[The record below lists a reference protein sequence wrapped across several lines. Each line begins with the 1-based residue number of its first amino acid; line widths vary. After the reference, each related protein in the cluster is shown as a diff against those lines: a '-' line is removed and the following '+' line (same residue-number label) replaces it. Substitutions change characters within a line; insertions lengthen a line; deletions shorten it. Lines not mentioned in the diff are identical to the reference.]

1 MGFSIHTGVGDWVLT
16 GRGSSVFAL
25 KGAIESTSMIKVEV
39 MDSDNEM
46 ELMFLGVGINSA
58 Q

>member
-1 MGFSIHTGVGDWVLT
+1 MTPGSGVGDRVLT
-16 GRGSSVFAL
+16 GRRSRVFAL
-25 KGAIESTSMIKVEV
+25 KGAIESTSKIKVEV
-39 MDSDNEM
+39 MDPDKEM